1 MCVLHV
7 LMCMQIHMESR
18 KEHQVPR
25 NWSYSQCTSPK
36 VGARSW
42 TQVLYKGSEC
52 SQLQSHLSSP
62 PGSCFFFFLIFMCMI
77 LFSRLDSLCVRY
89 HYILIFRPGKRGMG
103 GRLLKVTHTRGEL
116 PLRQKHTP
124 RRAHPQVLS
133 DPQHL
138 LREHVPWCENY
149 NLLSWNL

>member
-1 MCVLHV
+1 MLCVCCMCSCVCKYTWSPEKSIKCPGTGVTVSAHRPRWVLGA
-7 LMCMQIHMESR
+7 E
-18 KEHQVPR
+18 PR
-25 NWSYSQCTSPK
+25 SSTRAVSALNCRVTSPAHQAL
-36 VGARSW
+36 V
-42 TQVLYKGSEC
+42 
-52 SQLQSHLSSP
+52 
-62 PGSCFFFFLIFMCMI
+62 FFFFLIFMCMI

-149 NLLSWNL
+149 NLLS